1 MYRELNMIDVS
12 ICVLSYNRPNHI
24 NDLLHSIDLSD
35 RHSCEIIILDDFS
48 PKRRE
53 IKNVI
58 NLYKEKV
65 RYDVKYFEHEA
76 NKGYDITLSNL
87 VNLASGEWIV
97 FMGDDDFFVPE
108 ALDRYLDFVK
118 ANPELGYVMKA
129 HYTINQRGVKEYFR
143 YFKEDKFFEPG
154 PDAYLSLFRRSVFI
168 SGFMIRSSYAKK
180 FNTKNHDG
188 SLLTQLYLLAKTV
201 LISHSAYFSAPF
213 TYQYSYNIHHEN
225 EIMYDRVA
233 NKFINRVAT
242 VNISLDFLGSYVKLV
257 KYIDNEEGFDYTE
270 KILLDMSKYSYP
282 SLALQRGLGLFKF
295 SQYVYDVYKLGFG
308 KSLYFKIYY
317 LMLIILGKNLS
328 DRLIY
333 GLRNKLGFT
342 PQL

>member
-1 MYRELNMIDVS
+1 MYRGLNMIDVS
-12 ICVLSYNRPNHI
+12 ICILSYNRPKHI
-24 NDLLHSIDLSD
+24 NDLLQSIDLSN

-48 PKRRE
+48 PQRQE

-58 NLYKEKV
+58 NVYKEKV
-65 RYDVKYFEHEA
+65 KYDVKYFENET

-97 FMGDDDFFVPE
+97 FMGDDDLFVPK
-108 ALDRYLDFVK
+108 ALDKYLDFVK
-118 ANPELGYVMKA
+118 AKPKLGYVMKA

-143 YFKEDKFFEPG
+143 YFKDNKFFEPG

-201 LISHSAYFSAPF
+201 LITQSAYLNIPF
-213 TYQYSYNIHHEN
+213 TCQYNYNIHNEN

-233 NKFINRVAT
+233 NKFIDRVAT
-242 VNISLDFLGSYVKLV
+242 VNISLDFLESYVKLV
-257 KYIDNEEGFDYTE
+257 KCIDSEESFDYSE

-282 SLALQRGLGLFKF
+282 SLALQRELGLFKF
-295 SQYVYDVYKLGFG
+295 TKYVYDVYKLGFG
-308 KSLYFKIYY
+308 KSIYFKVYY
-317 LMLIILGKNLS
+317 LMLIILGKKLS